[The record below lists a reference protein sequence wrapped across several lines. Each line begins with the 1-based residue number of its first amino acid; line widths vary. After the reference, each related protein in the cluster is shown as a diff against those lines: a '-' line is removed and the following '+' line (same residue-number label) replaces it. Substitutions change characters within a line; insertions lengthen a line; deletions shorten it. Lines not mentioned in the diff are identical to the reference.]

1 MTVDNYTSKAHTV
14 LQVRTQDRKGLLYD
28 SLRATKDLKINVS
41 YGKVEV
47 RESGVCELDLF
58 VGRNSSEEVERNL
71 CLRCAPRP
79 RDGAAPSSP
88 ATLRRLKRAIERP
101 LVVGLSS
108 KGVDSVTTEL
118 CVTAPMDA
126 AGFARPRVL
135 LDVTDALRS
144 LGVMVFKADIH
155 SARSPGRPLLEV
167 HRFLLTDLAGQ
178 PIVDPGEFRVSRCRS
193 CSFLLPHRRQ
203 GCAQSLC
210 SAYVPACLT
219 ETRLEIIISRFTV
232 SGSCAPRTSPTLLV
246 SLPATT
252 SRRQSDADSH
262 LVPPCVARASIVTT
276 HRKSM

>member
-178 PIVDPGEFRVSRCRS
+178 PIIDPGESRVSRHS
-193 CSFLLPHRRQ
+193 CSFSLPHRRQ

-210 SAYVPACLT
+210 SACVPACLT
-219 ETRLEIIISRFTV
+219 ETRLDYHIEIHCPRQLRTWDIAHSLGLSSNDHDSQTPHP
-232 SGSCAPRTSPTLLV
+232 CAA
-246 SLPATT
+246 PA
-252 SRRQSDADSH
+252 AA
-262 LVPPCVARASIVTT
+262 L
-276 HRKSM
+276 